1 MNQQPESIPT
11 EKSGHFYWLDLI
23 RFLCALDV
31 VIAHYR
37 DALFPHYYEL
47 PESQQNIASIIF
59 YTLTRNAQEAV
70 MIFFMLSGFLVGGR
84 AMERIINGT
93 FRPATYATDRATRI
107 MIPLAAS
114 YLLCIPVYLLFGY
127 HIELFSWVGTLLSLQ
142 GILVEPPFGVFWS
155 LSYEVWFYIFMGAIG
170 YIIMYRGCR
179 KAIYGIMA
187 LFVVSL
193 VFTRLDS
200 TYLFMWLI
208 GAAGYFIVGHKSK
221 LTLIIAII
229 TAAVA
234 WILLD
239 LFLESK
245 VNIGFTTSPAM
256 YSCFKLLFAISFTI
270 FMSQVVRYVP
280 AGRTGRLV
288 NSIGTR
294 LAAFSY
300 TLYLTHM
307 PVLRLL
313 SYFGLRRFDSF
324 TTENMLCF
332 IGSILL
338 AVAVAYLMYLPFE
351 RNTPKVR
358 RFLNRRIAMLKAG

>member
-1 MNQQPESIPT
+1 
-11 EKSGHFYWLDLI
+11 
-23 RFLCALDV
+23 
-31 VIAHYR
+31 
-37 DALFPHYYEL
+37 
-47 PESQQNIASIIF
+47 
-59 YTLTRNAQEAV
+59 

-84 AMERIINGT
+84 AMERIISGT
-93 FRPATYATDRATRI
+93 FRPTTYATDRATRI
-107 MIPLAAS
+107 MIPLATS

-170 YIIMYRGCR
+170 YIIMYRGR
-179 KAIYGIMA
+179 PKAIYGITA

-221 LTLIIAII
+221 ITMVIALI
-229 TAAVA
+229 TAALS
-234 WILLD
+234 WSLLD

-245 VNIGFTTSPAM
+245 VNIGFKTSPAM
-256 YSCFKLLFAISFTI
+256 YSCIKLLFAISFSI
-270 FMSQVVRYVP
+270 FMTQAVQYAPSS
-280 AGRTGRLV
+280 RTGRAL
-288 NSIGTR
+288 NNIGTW

-313 SYFGLRRFDSF
+313 SYFGLWRFDRFS
-324 TTENMLCF
+324 TENMLCF

-338 AVAVAYLMYLPFE
+338 AIVVAYLMYLPFE

-358 RFLNRRIAMLKAG
+358 RFLKRRIAMLKAG